1 MTLVSV
7 NDRFTVTFQKKAVD
21 KPAWPIFLGDRSKD
35 TNTAH
40 SNINWS
46 LIVTSRCTSCT
57 CGEVRL
63 GQSSLSLS
71 LVPFFAP
78 NEGLED
84 AGGPQFFTHME
95 KQGQLL
101 SPYCGDLQN
110 DAANLQG
117 SSLLQ
122 GPTPALPEEGGE
134 TRCPI
139 SSPHEPRQGHDDH
152 EGRRNFFPFAP
163 EDLQLHHHNE
173 GAVHWLNKDEGVFS
187 FLKIPRE
194 CVLDKVNENNTAK
207 VVQALE
213 LLQKTESNTKRSKG
227 KTGVSS
233 CKAKYTVFGVKA
245 HQGRHGFV
253 HDKISKIQKYFKQ
266 TCALKKFVRRL
277 EDIAAEFVPTSWLRA
292 IAKAN
297 KCEAWPT
304 VAGGFVA
311 AMASSINYWAPAHK
325 DEDFLFSIHQVNIV
339 GQLHSTDI
347 VQYFCFPTLGFAI
360 GLCPGDV
367 ILFNPHVH
375 HCLSAKSPRYED
387 VDVHVTTMYVKTA
400 HAGLN
405 NNSIPLTEEQETYY
419 SINLH

>member
-1 MTLVSV
+1 MKVSKTPV
-7 NDRFTVTFQKKAVD
+7 VRGFSHTWKSKGSCSRRTVATSKMMQQTSKAHPSSKVQHRRSQKKAAKLAALFQVPMNQD
-21 KPAWPIFLGDRSKD
+21 KAMMTTKADG
-35 TNTAH
+35 T
-40 SNINWS
+40 
-46 LIVTSRCTSCT
+46 
-57 CGEVRL
+57 
-63 GQSSLSLS
+63 
-71 LVPFFAP
+71 
-78 NEGLED
+78 
-84 AGGPQFFTHME
+84 
-95 KQGQLL
+95 
-101 SPYCGDLQN
+101 
-110 DAANLQG
+110 
-117 SSLLQ
+117 
-122 GPTPALPEEGGE
+122 
-134 TRCPI
+134 
-139 SSPHEPRQGHDDH
+139 
-152 EGRRNFFPFAP
+152 FFPFAP

-277 EDIAAEFVPTSWLRA
+277 EDVAAEFVPTSWLRA